1 VACFNLDFFIR
12 AADFRLALYQ
22 GEGMDI
28 INGFEI
34 VVNQFFQSL
43 GVWLKWPML
52 GITAIGYEQFFVLL
66 LPAIYWCIDQSVGLR
81 MGMVLLL
88 ANDYNTFFKFLFHN
102 PRPYWITDTVAALSH
117 ETSFGLPSGHA
128 QTAASVWGWLAVEV
142 KKRWF
147 TISAIVLILLIGI
160 SRLYLGVHFLSDV
173 LLGWLLGGL
182 LVLAFA
188 GLSKPVGNWLA
199 KQSVGMKLI
208 LVVVSTVLLL
218 VPVLL
223 ASRASATWEMQPEWV
238 ARAGEVDPFSLKG
251 ALTTAGTWF
260 GMLTG
265 YVIQTATKGHFLAGK
280 GGWRRLV
287 RFVVG
292 LVGVLA
298 LYSGLG
304 AIFPNNGDFLSFGLR
319 FFRYTLIG
327 LWVAWLGP
335 LVFEKLKLLEFEST
349 STEA

>member
-1 VACFNLDFFIR
+1 
-12 AADFRLALYQ
+12 
-22 GEGMDI
+22 MDI

-34 VVNQFFQSL
+34 IVNQFFQSL

-52 GITAIGYEQFFVLL
+52 AITAIGYEQFFIML
-66 LPAIYWCIDQSVGLR
+66 LPAIYWCIDQAVGLR

-88 ANDYNTFFKFLFHN
+88 GTDINTFFKFLFHN
-102 PRPYWITDTVAALSH
+102 PRPFWISDKVIAYSH
-117 ETSFGLPSGHA
+117 ESSFGLPSGHA
-128 QTAASVWGWLAVEV
+128 QIAASVWGWLAVEV

-182 LVLAFA
+182 LVLVYA

-199 KQSVGMKLI
+199 KQSVGMKL
-208 LVVVSTVLLL
+208 LWVVVSTLLLL

-223 ASRASATWEMQPEWV
+223 ASRASVTWVMLPDWA
-238 ARAGEVDPFSLKG
+238 ARAGEVDPFGLEG

-260 GMLTG
+260 GMLAG
-265 YVIQTATKGHFLAGK
+265 YVIQTASKGHFLANK
-280 GGWRRLV
+280 GGWRRIV

-298 LYSGLG
+298 LYLGLG
-304 AIFPNNGDFLSFGLR
+304 AIFPDNGDFLSFGLR

-335 LVFEKLKLLEFEST
+335 LVFEKLKLLEYEPK